1 MEKIPDKQPP
11 SGHLTDVHEFEKN
24 RLSTLN
30 EQLVQ
35 AEQWIDRRSREM
47 VAAYGLAAAQAR
59 HGERIEEDLELV
71 ATVLFLLR
79 EDHPDFLHGQH
90 NVVTRIDIPILPA
103 TRGAENVGHADVRT
117 ASPFPDLSVKCC
129 SLFVNLYERAL
140 QGDTAKL
147 LSIGALCINVVLAQ
161 QQLRSW

>member
-1 MEKIPDKQPP
+1 MEEIPDKRPP
-11 SGHLTDVHEFEKN
+11 ARLLSDVRELELN
-24 RLSTLN
+24 RLSILN

-47 VAAYGLAAAQAR
+47 VAAYGLAAVQAR
-59 HGERIEEDLELV
+59 HGEPIDEDVELV

-79 EDHPDFLHGQH
+79 EDHPDFLHGQR

-103 TRGAENVGHADVRT
+103 TPCGENVSRNDIRT
-117 ASPFPDLSVKCC
+117 ASPFPDVSVKWC
-129 SLFVNLYERAL
+129 SLFLNLYERAL
-140 QGDTAKL
+140 QGDTVKL
-147 LSIGALCINVVLAQ
+147 LGIGALCINVVFVQ

>member
-1 MEKIPDKQPP
+1 MEEIPDKRPP
-11 SGHLTDVHEFEKN
+11 ASLLTDVRELELN
-24 RLSTLN
+24 RLSILN

-59 HGERIEEDLELV
+59 HGERTDEDVELV

-90 NVVTRIDIPILPA
+90 NVVTRIDMPILPA
-103 TRGAENVGHADVRT
+103 TSCGENVRRDDVRT
-117 ASPFPDLSVKCC
+117 ASPFPEFSVKWC
-129 SLFVNLYERAL
+129 SLFLNLYERAL
-140 QGDTAKL
+140 QGDTVKL
-147 LSIGALCINVVLAQ
+147 LSIGTLCINVVLAQ

>member
-1 MEKIPDKQPP
+1 MEEIPDKQPQP
-11 SGHLTDVHEFEKN
+11 RLLTDVRAFEQN
-24 RLSTLN
+24 RLSILN
-30 EQLVQ
+30 EQLMQ
-35 AEQWIDRRSREM
+35 AERWIDRRSREM

-59 HGERIEEDLELV
+59 HGERIDEDVEIV

-103 TRGAENVGHADVRT
+103 ATSRENVGRDDART
-117 ASPFPDLSVKCC
+117 ASPFRDHSVKWC
-129 SLFVNLYERAL
+129 SLFLNLYERAL

>member
-1 MEKIPDKQPP
+1 MEQTPDKRPLACP
-11 SGHLTDVHEFEKN
+11 LTDVRELELN
-24 RLSTLN
+24 RLSMLN

-47 VAAYGLAAAQAR
+47 VGAYGLAAAQAR
-59 HGERIEEDLELV
+59 HGEQMDEDVELV

-90 NVVTRIDIPILPA
+90 NVVTRIDMPILPA
-103 TRGAENVGHADVRT
+103 ASRGDNVRRDDVRP
-117 ASPFPDLSVKCC
+117 ASPLPDFSVKWC
-129 SLFVNLYERAL
+129 SLFLNLYERAL
-140 QGDTAKL
+140 QGDTVKL
-147 LSIGALCINVVLAQ
+147 LSIGTLCINVVLAQ